1 MQKQICKSSAVAEGG
16 SVSTAGFGL
25 PNVPTSPMLGEP
37 NRLTIGVYSADNA
50 TTITAFVSYDNG
62 VTWMAA
68 CVRGTDTPASFELS
82 GGGAG
87 ATFEI
92 VPAPNLQL
100 VSSAACTLTAY
111 ANITN

>member
-1 MQKQICKSSAVAEGG
+1 MFKQICKSFAVAEGG
-16 SVSTAGFGL
+16 SVSTVGFGL
-25 PNVPTSPMLGEP
+25 PNVATSPMLGEP

-68 CVRGTDTPASFELS
+68 CVRDTDTPAIFELA
-82 GGGAG
+82 GGGTGVA
-87 ATFEI
+87 FEI
-92 VPAPNLQL
+92 VPAPNVQL

-111 ANITN
+111 AYISN

>member
-1 MQKQICKSSAVAEGG
+1 MVKQICKGVAVAEGG

-25 PNVPTSPMLGEP
+25 PNVPMSPILGEP
-37 NRLTIGVYSADNA
+37 NRLTIGVYSADNE
-50 TTITAFVSYDNG
+50 TTITAFVSYNNG

-68 CVRGTDTPASFELS
+68 CVRDTDTPASFDVAA
-82 GGGAG
+82 GGAG

-92 VPAPNLQL
+92 VPAPNVQL

-111 ANITN
+111 AYISN

>member
-1 MQKQICKSSAVAEGG
+1 
-16 SVSTAGFGL
+16 
-25 PNVPTSPMLGEP
+25 MLGEP

-68 CVRGTDTPASFELS
+68 CVRDTDTPAIFELA
-82 GGGAG
+82 GGGTGVA
-87 ATFEI
+87 FEI
-92 VPAPNLQL
+92 VPAPNVQL

-111 ANITN
+111 AYISN

>member
-1 MQKQICKSSAVAEGG
+1 MSS
-16 SVSTAGFGL
+16 
-25 PNVPTSPMLGEP
+25 MLGEP

-68 CVRGTDTPASFELS
+68 TTRGTNTPVSISLAS
-82 GGGAG
+82 GGAG
-87 ATFEI
+87 QAVEI
-92 VPAPNLQL
+92 VPAPNVQL

-111 ANITN
+111 AYISN